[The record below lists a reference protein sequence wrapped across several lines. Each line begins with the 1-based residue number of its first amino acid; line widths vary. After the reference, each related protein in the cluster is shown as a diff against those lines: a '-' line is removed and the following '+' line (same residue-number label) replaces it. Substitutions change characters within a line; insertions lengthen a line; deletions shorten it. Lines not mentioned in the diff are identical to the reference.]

1 MPRTVIHFTDSTG
14 FGGAEVALLTLLGG
28 LDRRHWNPVLFHHDS
43 PGVRP
48 LLEATSRLGV
58 RARPIARARGLQD
71 LARLVQEVRSEKAA
85 VFHAHL
91 SWALRCNWGLLAADL
106 ARVPAVIATQQLFR
120 PLSSPREILRQW
132 VLAGRVDRY
141 IAVSEDMARKLR
153 ATPLFPARKVEII
166 RNAVDVRRFRQQS
179 GGALRRELRGV
190 PARPIVLALARLD
203 AQKGL
208 FDLLE
213 AAVLVPDANFV
224 IAGDGQE
231 RKRLEDTARTL
242 AVDGRVLFLGHREDV
257 PELLAACDLFVL
269 PSLYEGFPLSVL
281 EAMAAGRP
289 VVATAIGGTEEA
301 VINGETGLLVP
312 PHDPAALAAAIRSL
326 LSDPPL
332 GRRLGL
338 AGRERALRE
347 FSAEKMVREVTELYE
362 RILSRR
368 PTTSDER

>member
-1 MPRTVIHFTDSTG
+1 MSRTVIHFTDSSG

-28 LDRRHWNPVLFHHDS
+28 LDRRQWNPVLFHDDNT
-43 PGVRP
+43 GLRP

-58 RARPIARARGLQD
+58 RTRSIARPRGLFD
-71 LARLVQEVRSEKAA
+71 LPRLVREIRSEEAA

-91 SWALRCNWGLLAADL
+91 PWALRCDWGLLAADL

-120 PLSSPREILRQW
+120 PISSPREILRQW
-132 VLAGRVDRY
+132 VLSGRVDRY
-141 IAVSEDMARKLR
+141 IAVSEDMARRLR

-166 RNAVDVRRFRQQS
+166 RNAVDVHRFRQQS
-179 GGALRRELRGV
+179 DGALRRQLGGV

-213 AAVLVPDANFV
+213 AAARVPEANFV
-224 IAGDGQE
+224 IAGEGKE
-231 RKRLEDTARTL
+231 RESLEDKARML
-242 AVDGRVLFLGHREDV
+242 AIDGRVLFLGHRDDV
-257 PELLAACDLFVL
+257 PELLASCDLFVL

-281 EAMAAGRP
+281 EAMAAGKP

-301 VINGETGLLVP
+301 VINGGTGLLVP

-347 FSAEKMVREVTELYE
+347 FSAEKMVQEVSELYE
-362 RILSRR
+362 RVLSRR
-368 PTTSDER
+368 RAASAGN

>member
-1 MPRTVIHFTDSTG
+1 MSRTVIHFTDSSG

-28 LDRRHWNPVLFHHDS
+28 LDRRHWNPVLFHHES
-43 PGVRP
+43 PGLLP
-48 LLEATSRLGV
+48 LLEATRRLGV
-58 RARPIARARGLQD
+58 RARPVARARGLLD
-71 LARLVQEVRSEKAA
+71 LPRLVREVRSEKAA

-91 SWALRCNWGLLAADL
+91 SWALRCDWGLLAADL
-106 ARVPAVIATQQLFR
+106 AGVPAVIATQQLFR
-120 PLSSPREILRQW
+120 PISSLRQILRQW

-141 IAVSEDMARKLR
+141 IAVSADMARRLR
-153 ATPLFPARKVEII
+153 ATPLFPERKVEII
-166 RNAVDVRRFRQQS
+166 RNAVDVHRFPQKS
-179 GGALRRELRGV
+179 DGALRTEFGGAR
-190 PARPIVLALARLD
+190 ARPIVLALARLD

-213 AAVLVPDANFV
+213 AAALVTEANFV
-224 IAGDGQE
+224 IAGEGKE
-231 RKRLEDTARTL
+231 RKRLEERARTL
-242 AVDGRVLFLGHREDV
+242 AVDGRVNFLGHREDV

-312 PHDPAALAAAIRSL
+312 PHDPQSLAAAIRTL
-326 LSDPPL
+326 LPDPPL
-332 GRRLGL
+332 RRRLGL

-347 FSAEKMVREVTELYE
+347 FAAEKMVREVTNLYE
-362 RILSRR
+362 KVLSRR
-368 PTTSDER
+368 PSASVDR